1 MKMNDAMLLKRVPYS
16 RVKLMGVLVKL
27 DNGDIHQVVLSE
39 SATSNIADVILA
51 VYGGEFLVKGEPVR
65 TIDLVSRDESPSQKN
80 EEET

>member
-39 SATSNIADVILA
+39 NAISNIVDVILA
-51 VYGGEFLVKGEPVR
+51 HNGGEIFIKGEPIHTV
-65 TIDLVSRDESPSQKN
+65 DLVAW
-80 EEET
+80 EELRGEA